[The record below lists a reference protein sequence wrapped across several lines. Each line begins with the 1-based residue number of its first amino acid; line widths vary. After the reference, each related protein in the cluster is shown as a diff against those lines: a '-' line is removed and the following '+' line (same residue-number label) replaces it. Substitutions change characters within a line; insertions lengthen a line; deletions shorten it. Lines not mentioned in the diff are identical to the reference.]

1 MNCEELRDQYELF
14 ALGLADEPER
24 SEIREH
30 LNRGCEV
37 CMPEM
42 HKAMELTALVG
53 ATVGLTA
60 ATAVPSP
67 KLRRRI
73 LASVGYEQRRF
84 GWTPLAAAVALLS
97 FFAAVYFSGRENQYA
112 QEGIGLR
119 DQIRRQ
125 TIELTRLNE
134 AFAILSGPDT
144 TVTSFGAGQPAPP
157 KGKVFVNGRQG
168 VLLIA
173 SNLPPAPSGKAYEMW
188 VIPKG
193 GKPVPAGLFQ
203 SQADGTAMHIQRG
216 PLDVAAAG
224 AVAVTL
230 ESEGG
235 APQPTSTPLIV
246 AALR

>member
-1 MNCEELRDQYELF
+1 MNCPELRDHYELF
-14 ALGLADEPER
+14 GLGLADEPER

-37 CMPEM
+37 CMAEM
-42 HKAMELTALVG
+42 RKAIELTALVG
-53 ATVGLTA
+53 AAVAPA
-60 ATAVPSP
+60 APSP

-73 LASVGYEQRRF
+73 LASTGYEPRRL
-84 GWTPLAAAVALLS
+84 GWTLLAVATAVLAC
-97 FFAAVYFSGRENQYA
+97 FAAIYFSGRENQYA
-112 QEGIGLR
+112 QESAALR

-144 TVTSFGAGQPAPP
+144 TVTTFGAGPAAPP
-157 KGKVFVNGRQG
+157 KGKVFVNAQQG

-188 VIPKG
+188 VIPKAG
-193 GKPVPAGLFQ
+193 QPVPAGLFQ

-216 PLDVAAAG
+216 PLDVRATG

-246 AALR
+246 AALQ